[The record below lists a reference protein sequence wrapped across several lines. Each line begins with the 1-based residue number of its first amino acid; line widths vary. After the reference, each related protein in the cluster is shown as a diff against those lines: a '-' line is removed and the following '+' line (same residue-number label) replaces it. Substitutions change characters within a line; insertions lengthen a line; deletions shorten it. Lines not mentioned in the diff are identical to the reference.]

1 MSGLSAHRVLVL
13 HNRYRIP
20 GGEER
25 FVAQL
30 VDLLDRQASHTQLLE
45 RSSRDAGA
53 VRAAAGL
60 LRGGLDPEEIA
71 DIVREQEIDVVHA
84 HNIHPLLGHRALA
97 AARAAGAATV
107 LHLHNYRL
115 FCAIGTAW
123 RDGADCTQCAPRR
136 TSRGLRHNCRGSLP
150 ESAVYASA
158 LGRGQQAT
166 FDSVDRFAAPV
177 VQLADDFDALGFELP
192 ISVLPSWM
200 AATEFAA
207 ASQAG
212 RGEYALLV
220 SRLSSEKGVLTA
232 IAASAQSGVPLRIA
246 GDGPDAMRARRL
258 AEELAAP
265 VDFMGRIDGQAL
277 VAARMGAGFALVPS
291 IWREVLPLSA
301 LESLAAG
308 LPLVVSDRGGLPEL
322 TEPDLVTP
330 AGDVPALAK
339 LMSELHSDSERR
351 QASGERALA
360 RAQEQFSE
368 AAFAPR
374 LAALYAEAIEARK
387 LAMRSPISAPASS

>member
-1 MSGLSAHRVLVL
+1 MAGLSAHRVLVL

-30 VDLLDRQASHTQLLE
+30 VDLLGREAGHVALLE

-53 VRAAAGL
+53 IRAATGL
-60 LRGGLDPEEIA
+60 LRGGLDPVAIA
-71 DIVREQEIDVVHA
+71 EVVRDQEIDVVHA

-123 RDGADCTQCAPRR
+123 RDGADCTECAPRR

-150 ESAVYASA
+150 ESAVYAAA
-158 LGRGQQAT
+158 LGRGQQMT
-166 FDSVDRFAAPV
+166 FDAVDRFAAPV
-177 VQLADDFDALGFELP
+177 AQLVDDFAELGFEIP
-192 ISVLPSWM
+192 ITVLPSWM
-200 AATEFAA
+200 APAEFAA
-207 ASQAG
+207 GSQAG

-232 IAASAQSGVPLRIA
+232 IAASAESGVPLRIA
-246 GDGPDAMRARRL
+246 GDGPDALRARRL
-258 AEELAAP
+258 AEELSAP

-322 TEPDLVTP
+322 TESELVAP
-330 AGDVPALAK
+330 ASDAHALAQ
-339 LMSELHSDSERR
+339 LMSELHADPERR
-351 QASGERALA
+351 QASGERALLRA
-360 RAQEQFSE
+360 REQFSE
-368 AAFAPR
+368 DAFAPR
-374 LAALYAEAIEARK
+374 LAALYGEAIEARK
-387 LAMRSPISAPASS
+387 SAMRSPISAPASS

>member
-1 MSGLSAHRVLVL
+1 MAGLSAHRVLVL
-13 HNRYRIP
+13 HNRYRIA

-30 VDLLDRQASHTQLLE
+30 VDLLKRQSGHVQLLE

-53 VRAAAGL
+53 ARAASGL
-60 LRGGLDPEEIA
+60 LRGGLDPAQITRT
-71 DIVREQEIDVVHA
+71 VREQEIDVVHA

-97 AARAAGAATV
+97 AAQAAGAATV

-115 FCAIGTAW
+115 FCAVGTAW
-123 RDGADCTQCAPRR
+123 RDGADCTDCAPRQ
-136 TSRGLRHNCRGSLP
+136 TSRGLRHNCRGSLA
-150 ESAVYASA
+150 ESAVYAAA
-158 LGRGQQAT
+158 LGRAQQPT
-166 FDSVDRFAAPV
+166 ISSVDRFAAPV
-177 VQLADDFDALGFELP
+177 AQLADDLGALGFQLP

-200 AATEFAA
+200 SPAEFAA
-207 ASQAG
+207 SSQAG

-232 IAASAQSGVPLRIA
+232 IAAAAESGVPLRIA

-277 VAARMGAGFALVPS
+277 VAARMGAAFALVPS
-291 IWREVLPLSA
+291 VWREVLPLSA

-322 TEPDLVTP
+322 TEPDLVAP
-330 AGDVPALAK
+330 AGDVVALAQ
-339 LMSELHSDSERR
+339 LMTALHSNAERR
-351 QASGERALA
+351 QRAGERALERA
-360 RAQEQFSE
+360 REQFSE

-374 LAALYAEAIEARK
+374 LAALYSEAIEARK
-387 LAMRSPISAPASS
+387 SAMRSPISAPASS